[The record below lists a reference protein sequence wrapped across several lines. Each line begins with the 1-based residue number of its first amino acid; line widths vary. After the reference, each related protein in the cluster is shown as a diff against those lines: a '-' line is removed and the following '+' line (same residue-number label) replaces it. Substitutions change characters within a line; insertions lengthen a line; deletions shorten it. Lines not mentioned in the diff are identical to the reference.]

1 MGEEPSFVIIRKKCK
16 NEEDVLKQIRFML
29 YTEYNT
35 KYEDVVFLNG
45 NNRDIR
51 RENLLFI
58 NEPKYLN
65 ELSSP
70 IF

>member
-1 MGEEPSFVIIRKKCK
+1 MGEEPPIIIIRKKFK
-16 NEEDVLKQIRFML
+16 NEDDVLKQIKFML
-29 YTEYNT
+29 YTGYNM

-65 ELSSP
+65 EISSP